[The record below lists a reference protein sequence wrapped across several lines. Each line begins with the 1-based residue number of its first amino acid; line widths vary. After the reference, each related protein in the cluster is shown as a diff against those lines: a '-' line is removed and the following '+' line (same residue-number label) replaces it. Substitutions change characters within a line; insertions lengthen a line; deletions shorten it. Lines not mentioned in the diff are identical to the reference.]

1 METMYRI
8 EEIYDGRTMRETI
21 IKFRVVKAT
30 KCGVWIQHQRW
41 DFEPQRFVN
50 LSTRKKYAHPTIE
63 EARQAFR
70 FRKER
75 QVSILSAQLEQAKLA
90 LAMAHKLIELKGNES
105 LDSSLCFDEFKFLLG
120 S

>member
-1 METMYRI
+1 METMYRV
-8 EEIYDGRTMRETI
+8 EESDDGRTMRETI

-30 KCGVWIQHQRW
+30 KCGVWIQRQGW
-41 DFEPQRFVN
+41 GFDPQRFVN

-75 QVSILSAQLEQAKLA
+75 QVSILSAQLERAELA
-90 LAMAHKLIELKGNES
+90 LAMAHKLIELKGDEA
-105 LDSSLCFDEFKFLLG
+105 LGSSLCFDEFKFLG